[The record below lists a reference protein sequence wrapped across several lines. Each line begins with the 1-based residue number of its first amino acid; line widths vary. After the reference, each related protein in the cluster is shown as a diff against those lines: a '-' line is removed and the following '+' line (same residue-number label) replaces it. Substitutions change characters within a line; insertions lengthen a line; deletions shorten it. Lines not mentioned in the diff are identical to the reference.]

1 MGVITKRGDEG
12 ESDLLFGRRV
22 AKDSCRM
29 EALGAVD
36 ELNAALGMA
45 RTSGLGADAEEAIDG
60 IQSRLIALMGQLACR
75 PEDVEHYDNAG
86 FSGVGGADVAWL
98 EDLAGKLEATGANP
112 HVWARPGSEGRMG
125 AAALDLARSIARRAE
140 RRVWTVHRD
149 DGPLPEELRIFLNRL
164 SDVLW
169 LMAREAGKE

>member
-1 MGVITKRGDEG
+1 MAVITKRGDEG

-22 AKDSCRM
+22 PKDSCRM

-45 RTSGLGADAEEAIDG
+45 RTSGLGGEAETAVDG
-60 IQSRLIALMGQLACR
+60 IQRRLINLMGQLACR
-75 PEDVEHYDNAG
+75 PADAEHYADAG
-86 FSGVGGADVAWL
+86 FSSVGPDDVAWL
-98 EDLAGKLEATGANP
+98 EDLAGRLEAGGANP
-112 HVWARPGSEGRMG
+112 KVWAQPGAEGRMG
-125 AAALDLARSIARRAE
+125 AAALDLARAIARRAE
-140 RRVWTVHRD
+140 RRTWAVHRD
-149 DGPLPEELRIFLNRL
+149 DGPVDADLRVILNRL

>member
-22 AKDSCRM
+22 PKDSCRM

-45 RTSGLGADAEEAIDG
+45 RTSGLGKDAEEAIDQ
-60 IQSRLIALMGQLACR
+60 IQRRLIHLMGQLACR
-75 PEDVEHYDNAG
+75 PEDHQHYADAG
-86 FSGVGGADVAWL
+86 FQSMDAADVAWL
-98 EDLAGKLEATGANP
+98 EDLAGKLEVAGANP
-112 HVWARPGSEGRMG
+112 HVWARPGAEGRMA
-125 AAALDLARSIARRAE
+125 AAALDLARAIARRAE

-149 DGPLPEELRIFLNRL
+149 DGPVPPALRLFLNRL

-169 LMAREAGKE
+169 LMAREAGKG

>member
-12 ESDLLFGRRV
+12 ESDLLFGHRV
-22 AKDSCRM
+22 PKDSCRM

-45 RTSGLGADAEEAIDG
+45 RTGGLGTDAEQAIDG
-60 IQSRLIALMGQLACR
+60 IQRRLIHLMGQLACQ
-75 PEDVEHYDNAG
+75 PGDQEHYDDAG
-86 FSGVGGADVAWL
+86 FSALDAKDVAWL
-98 EDLAGKLEATGANP
+98 EDLAGKLEAAGANP
-112 HVWARPGSEGRMG
+112 HVWARPGAEGRMG
-125 AAALDLARSIARRAE
+125 AAALDLARAIARRAE

-149 DGPLPEELRIFLNRL
+149 DGPLPGDLRIFLNRL